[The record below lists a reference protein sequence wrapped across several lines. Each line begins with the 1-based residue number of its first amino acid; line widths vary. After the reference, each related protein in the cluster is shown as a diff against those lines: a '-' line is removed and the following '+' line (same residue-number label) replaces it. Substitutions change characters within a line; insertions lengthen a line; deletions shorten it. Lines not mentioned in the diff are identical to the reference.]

1 MDSERYALS
10 HIPKRRTAASGA
22 ADRSSEYANNDT
34 GMGFFPRRNE
44 MLRRVSFLL
53 AVITILVFGPA
64 FSQEKKPFTNA
75 DVLQMTKSEFQEAM
89 IVKAIE
95 ANDANFDVSVQGLTD
110 LKNAGVSQAV
120 IEAMLAAESKKHDS
134 AKATKTTGVAT
145 PDPNDPRSPH
155 DSGIYCLAKQTPEK
169 HLVRVE
175 PSSYPGQ
182 KAKPGFMSATVKAVI
197 PGPHAALRISEAA
210 PEFWFYFD
218 EKSTGL
224 GQSSSG
230 ASKPEDFVLA
240 KMDMKSKDRELVVAR
255 ATSFGGVSNGVR
267 PEDVMPVDVQKV
279 AQGIYKVTPVKS
291 LAAGE
296 YCFLPSGGAGAFVGY
311 GGRVYDFGIDSAK

>member
-1 MDSERYALS
+1 MRIRADTQALDLRLCPVS
-10 HIPKRRTAASGA
+10 GTAN
-22 ADRSSEYANNDT
+22 RSSENANIDR

-53 AVITILVFGPA
+53 AVITVLVLGPA
-64 FSQEKKPFTNA
+64 FPQEKKPFTNA
-75 DVLQMTKSEFQEAM
+75 DVLQMTKSGFQEAM

-95 ANDANFDVSVQGLTD
+95 ANDANFDVFVQGLTD
-110 LKNAGVSQAV
+110 LKNAGASQAV
-120 IEAMLAAESKKHDS
+120 IEAMLAAETKKHDS
-134 AKATKTTGVAT
+134 AKDTKTTSVAA

-155 DSGIYCLAKQTPEK
+155 ESGIYWLAKQTLEK

-182 KAKPGFMSATVKAVI
+182 KAKPGFMSATVKAVV
-197 PGPHAALRISEAA
+197 PGPHAALRINEAA
-210 PEFWFYFD
+210 TEFWFYFD
-218 EKSTGL
+218 EKSSGL
-224 GQSSSG
+224 SQSSSG

-255 ATSFGGVSNGVR
+255 ATSFGGISNGVR
-267 PEDVMPVDVQKV
+267 PEDVIPVDVQKV
-279 AQGIYKVTPVKS
+279 AQGIYKVTPVKP

-296 YCFLPSGGAGAFVGY
+296 YCFLPSGGAGAFVGS